1 MKRLG
6 LVLALFLLVG
16 GGAVALLP
24 RETPPENTRRIYL
37 AGGCYWGVEAVYEH
51 LKGVRNVVS
60 GFATPVF
67 DSTLRNAGFV
77 ETVRIDYDPGQISY
91 DQLLEILF
99 LVAHDPTQV
108 DRQGPDVGPQYR
120 SLVFVDDS
128 VERKTVEEY
137 VTTLRTRQV
146 YPAPIATEIAVLEH
160 FREAPADHQ
169 DFVARNPDAPYV
181 RNHDLPI
188 LAHLKERY
196 SGLYR

>member
-1 MKRLG
+1 MKRLV

-24 RETPPENTRRIYL
+24 KETPPENTRRVYL
-37 AGGCYWGVEAVYEH
+37 AGGCFWGVEAVYEH

-77 ETVRIDYDPGQISY
+77 ETARIDYDPDRISY
-91 DQLLEILF
+91 RQLLEIF
-99 LVAHDPTQV
+99 FKVAHDPTQV
-108 DRQGPDVGPQYR
+108 DRQGPDIGPQYR
-120 SLVFVDDS
+120 SMVFVSDTL
-128 VERKTVEEY
+128 ERKSAEAY
-137 VTTLRTRQV
+137 LDSLRAGRT
-146 YPAPIATEIAVLEH
+146 YAAPIATEIAVLET
-160 FREAPADHQ
+160 FREASADHQ
-169 DFVARNPDAPYV
+169 DFVARHPDAAYV

-188 LAHLKERY
+188 LAHLKQEY

>member
-1 MKRLG
+1 MKRLA
-6 LVLALFLLVG
+6 LVLALFLLAG

-24 RETPPENTRRIYL
+24 RDPPPERTRRVYL

-51 LKGVRNVVS
+51 LAGVRNVVS

-77 ETVRIDYDPGQISY
+77 EAVRIDYDPGKISY
-91 DQLLEILF
+91 DRLLEIFF

-120 SLVFVDDS
+120 SMVFVDDS
-128 VERKTVEEY
+128 VERKTVEDY
-137 VTTLRTRQV
+137 LNSLRTRGV
-146 YPAPIATEIAVLEH
+146 YPAPITTEVAALEG
-160 FREAPADHQ
+160 FREAPAAHQ

-188 LAHLKERY
+188 LAHLKRQY
-196 SGLYR
+196 AGLYR